1 MLFCC
6 MLFVLVIKRKHHVAC
21 FDECVSS
28 LSMMQ
33 YLSCYLGTNYSR
45 NVRICFAYDA
55 THSQCSGMSSS
66 CAMCHSGLE
75 PSRSTADWASNV
87 PSSSVAKHG
96 DATQITRQQCCNYR
110 PRSPLSK
117 MCWFGDVW
125 VWGYHLSRQ
134 ASKAQVFDVLLVV
147 VQGQLFLA
155 LMGINITVASS
166 GLSVGI
172 LCKIRPSLVGHLG
185 C

>member
-1 MLFCC
+1 MLQLSAKVTFIKD
-6 MLFVLVIKRKHHVAC
+6 VLVWG
-21 FDECVSS
+21 CVS
-28 LSMMQ
+28 
-33 YLSCYLGTNYSR
+33 LGIPPIS
-45 NVRICFAYDA
+45 
-55 THSQCSGMSSS
+55 
-66 CAMCHSGLE
+66 
-75 PSRSTADWASNV
+75 
-87 PSSSVAKHG
+87 
-96 DATQITRQQCCNYR
+96 
-110 PRSPLSK
+110 
-117 MCWFGDVW
+117 
-125 VWGYHLSRQ
+125 